1 MFEKILEITSTFR
14 FMCTHIADNTCDISG
29 DMEVRKAS
37 NSPGATRVN
46 LIWSDKVYLSL
57 VSASLGHAYHESGG

>member
-1 MFEKILEITSTFR
+1 
-14 FMCTHIADNTCDISG
+14 MCTHIADNTCDISG